1 MDFHWSI
8 PFLIC
13 ALVVMFLSSYA
24 QMMPEAFRNWWH
36 TTTAFKEP
44 FANFKKCDRKPPTG
58 VLKDVLDARD
68 YTKTTSDDWDIF
80 LPCTYTHVEQ
90 ELREMDTQKSLLHT
104 STPKAV
110 FAVDGC
116 DKLVSKN
123 KLWQA
128 LVDVYGRERASTI
141 SPSTYVVADP
151 DDLARFLEDYVPRR
165 MYICKKNVQRKKGL
179 MMSDNLDT
187 LLRCHYQGYKVI
199 QEYITDVHLVKGY
212 KLNLR
217 MYVLVVC
224 DTYGNKR
231 VHIHPEGKC
240 LYTEQPYNPDT
251 LHDTSTQITSTAS
264 ASVYEGKDALP
275 LTLDD
280 LREHWLNVHVDYD
293 TVMRNVHQ
301 QLYAAVNAVLPKLC
315 SSTKFRNVTR
325 FQLFGADVLL
335 RGRDMAP
342 FVLEFNKGPSMK
354 PVNDRDYAMKRRVLE
369 WVVQKKD

>member
-8 PFLIC
+8 PFLIGV
-13 ALVVMFLSSYA
+13 LFVMFLTSYA
-24 QMMPEAFRNWWH
+24 QMPEAFRSWL
-36 TTTAFKEP
+36 TSVEP
-44 FANFKKCDRKPPTG
+44 FANFKKCDHKPPTG
-58 VLKDVLDARD
+58 VLKDVLDAHE
-68 YTKTTSDDWDIF
+68 YTKTTTDDWDIF
-80 LPCTYTHVEQ
+80 LPCNYTHVEQ
-90 ELREMDTQKSLLHT
+90 ELREMDTQRLLPNQ
-104 STPKAV
+104 SV

-128 LVDVYGRERASTI
+128 LVDVYGRARASTI
-141 SPSTYVVADP
+141 SPPTYVVADP
-151 DDLARFLEDYVPRR
+151 DDLARFLEDYVPQR

-199 QEYITDVHLVKGY
+199 QEYLTDVHLVKGY

-217 MYVLVVC
+217 LYVLVVC
-224 DTYGNKR
+224 DTYGNKH

-264 ASVYEGKDALP
+264 ASVYEDDALP
-275 LTLDD
+275 LTLND
-280 LREHWLNVHVDYD
+280 LREHWLNVHVNYD
-293 TVMRNVHQ
+293 HVMRNVHE
-301 QLYAAVNAVLPKLC
+301 QLHAAVNAVLPKLC
-315 SSTKFRNVTR
+315 RATKFRRVTR

-335 RGRDMAP
+335 RGRDLAP

-354 PVNDRDYAMKRRVLE
+354 PVNARDYAMKRRVME
-369 WVVQKKD
+369 WVVEKKQLK